1 MKQGP
6 SRRRFVQ
13 KSIGLFSAGMLPVT
27 WSIDALAVP
36 AGLSFLNLHTGESL
50 QTGITPDSDLN
61 SKVLTPV
68 NRVLRDHRSG
78 DITAM
83 DPDLLRA
90 LAKLQA
96 ELGVQGSF
104 HVISGYRS
112 PKTHAKLRAAGH
124 GVATKSLHMQGKAID
139 IRLPGCDLKALRDAA
154 KSLKCGGVGYYSR
167 SNFVHVDTGRVRYW

>member
-1 MKQGP
+1 MKHDL

-13 KSIGLFSAGMLPVT
+13 KSIGICSVGILPVA
-27 WSIDALAVP
+27 WSIDAQATP

-50 QTGITPDSDLN
+50 QTGITPDSDLD
-61 SKVLTPV
+61 SAILTPV

-78 DITAM
+78 DITVM
-83 DPDLLRA
+83 DPDLMRA
-90 LAKLQA
+90 LAKLQD
-96 ELGVQGSF
+96 EVSVQGSF

-112 PKTHAKLRAAGH
+112 PKTNAKMRAAGR

-139 IRLPGCDLKALRDAA
+139 IRLPGCDLKTLRDAA
-154 KSLKCGGVGYYSR
+154 KSLKFGGVWYYSK

>member
-1 MKQGP
+1 MKHDL
-6 SRRRFVQ
+6 SRRRFVH
-13 KSIGLFSAGMLPVT
+13 KGIGLIGVGMLPVA
-27 WSIDALAVP
+27 WSIDAQATP

-50 QTGITPDSDLN
+50 QTGITPDSDFD
-61 SKVLTPV
+61 SEILTPV

-83 DPDLLRA
+83 DPDLMRI

-96 ELGVQGSF
+96 EVGVQGPY

-112 PKTHAKLRAAGH
+112 PKTNAKLRAAGH

-154 KSLKCGGVGYYSR
+154 KSLKCGGVGYYSK